1 MWLLPIVETKCIS
14 SSMSRIFLLVL
25 LLGLSIV
32 PSEAQQTIEGYVYS
46 DVNRNGRRDRQEA
59 GIAGIPVSNGKDVV
73 LTNDKGKYKLCLA
86 EGFSVFPILPSDYT
100 LSTGKVVN
108 SHFRVSF
115 KKGEGNPDFGLRRKA
130 VKQQFRLNAIGDV
143 QVGNYQELDYAAKT
157 LWPELLNTDSTDVN
171 LFLGDLVNNNL
182 SLYAKLKEMMELL
195 PSQTW
200 TVIGN
205 HDRDADSIRRGQT
218 KTYSTIFGSDVYAFN
233 EGKVHFIV
241 LNNVYGDGAKGYHGE
256 LPEEALEFV
265 KNDVRLVPQDY
276 LICLSM
282 HIPLAMTK
290 NRNALLDI
298 LKDRKEVLAITGH
311 LHRVMRFFYGRPGV
325 HVHELGAGAT
335 CGFWWVGEKDW
346 EGVPTALQQGG
357 TPRNYFVLDF
367 TGNSYSLRCKGV
379 GLDAHRQMSIHV
391 TGIDTLDTHLR
402 DMEGTAPYQAL
413 LTIWGG
419 CDSTEV
425 KCRVDGGA
433 WRMVRK
439 TDAIDPNVAR
449 TREMNLQKV
458 YPTHYNRVNPM
469 RRTPSPQLWTFPLPA
484 SARSGAH
491 RIEVQASDGYGFR
504 ASGQRVFVY
513 E

>member
-1 MWLLPIVETKCIS
+1 
-14 SSMSRIFLLVL
+14 MSRIFLLVL
-25 LLGLSIV
+25 FLGLSIA

-73 LTNDKGKYKLCLA
+73 LTNDKGKYKLRLA

-115 KKGEGNPDFGLRRKA
+115 KKGEGSPDFGLRRKA

-182 SLYAKLKEMMELL
+182 SLHSKLKEMMELL

-256 LPEEALEFV
+256 LPEEALE
-265 KNDVRLVPQDY
+265 K
-276 LICLSM
+276 
-282 HIPLAMTK
+282 
-290 NRNALLDI
+290 
-298 LKDRKEVLAITGH
+298 
-311 LHRVMRFFYGRPGV
+311 
-325 HVHELGAGAT
+325 
-335 CGFWWVGEKDW
+335 
-346 EGVPTALQQGG
+346 
-357 TPRNYFVLDF
+357 
-367 TGNSYSLRCKGV
+367 
-379 GLDAHRQMSIHV
+379 
-391 TGIDTLDTHLR
+391 
-402 DMEGTAPYQAL
+402 
-413 LTIWGG
+413 
-419 CDSTEV
+419 
-425 KCRVDGGA
+425 
-433 WRMVRK
+433 
-439 TDAIDPNVAR
+439 
-449 TREMNLQKV
+449 
-458 YPTHYNRVNPM
+458 
-469 RRTPSPQLWTFPLPA
+469 
-484 SARSGAH
+484 
-491 RIEVQASDGYGFR
+491 
-504 ASGQRVFVY
+504 
-513 E
+513 